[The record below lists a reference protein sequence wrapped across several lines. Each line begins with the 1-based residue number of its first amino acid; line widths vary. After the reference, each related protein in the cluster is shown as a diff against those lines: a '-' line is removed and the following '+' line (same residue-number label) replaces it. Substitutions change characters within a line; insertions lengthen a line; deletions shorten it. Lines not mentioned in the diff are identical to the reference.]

1 MTDQTAE
8 TAETAER
15 DDPRLTGEYVR
26 RLAGEA
32 VDGDG
37 PDSAGDVI
45 LVGVVHNH
53 PASKYRIRT
62 VIEEQEPAVLAL
74 EAPPLTVPLYEQDA
88 ADWRTPPQHGGEMSA
103 AVQAAAT
110 DRVVGIDGPE
120 PRFVV
125 RLVRNL
131 LADGASRSTWG
142 PVLRSLA
149 SVTERAVGC
158 RLAAAVA
165 RASGVRLPVDDP
177 AGHDCDWG
185 DAAAAQA
192 NDERAQV
199 RQARTIAETFE
210 QPATARVRD
219 RTRNE
224 HMAGRLAALRRTG
237 DVVAVVGIAHL
248 EPIADLLTGCP
259 SLESH

>member
-1 MTDQTAE
+1 M
-8 TAETAER
+8 TAER
-15 DDPRLTGEYVR
+15 TDPRVTGEHVR
-26 RLAGEA
+26 RLAGAA
-32 VDGDG
+32 VDG
-37 PDSAGDVI
+37 PDCAGDVT

-53 PASKYRIRT
+53 PASKYRVRT
-62 VIEEQEPAVLAL
+62 VIEERNPDVLAL
-74 EAPPLTVPLYEQDA
+74 EAPPLAVPLYEHDA
-88 ADWRTPPQHGGEMSA
+88 ADWRTPPQYGGEMST

-110 DRVVGIDGPE
+110 DHVVGIDGPD
-120 PRFVV
+120 PRFVA
-125 RLVRNL
+125 RLLRNL
-131 LADGASRSTWG
+131 LADGASRSTAG

-149 SVTERAVGC
+149 SVTKRAVGC

-165 RASGVRLPVDDP
+165 RVSGVRPAVDDP
-177 AGHDCDWG
+177 ASHGCDWT

-192 NDERAQV
+192 DDERAQV

-224 HMAGRLAALRRTG
+224 HMARRLAALRRTG

-248 EPIADLLTGCP
+248 DPLCDLLAARP